1 MVKQPTVSQSAKP
14 GHLNGQCLREKSS
27 YPDWTADE
35 PRGKLMPASAYGAS
49 FRFGN
54 AV

>member
-1 MVKQPTVSQSAKP
+1 MPGTGSSLVKQPTVSQSAKP

-27 YPDWTADE
+27 Y
-35 PRGKLMPASAYGAS
+35 GAS

-54 AV
+54 VV